1 MAIRSEV
8 EDTILRR
15 VQYTGQ
21 PRGPSGGPVM
31 AVNTAVAAAGSD
43 NTDAGLIAQGGFT
56 RVTGADGTKGVI
68 LFGTENGVMTVIKN
82 GTNAI
87 LKVYP
92 HAGAAI
98 NGLTATTGALSMAA
112 NTSAVFFKETNT
124 QWWTLPLLPS

>member
-43 NTDAGLIAQGGFT
+43 NTDAGLIEQGGFT
-56 RVTGADGTKGVI
+56 RVTGADATKGVKLPDLEI
-68 LFGTENGVMTVIKN
+68 GSVVVIKN
-82 GTNAI
+82 NAAAI
-87 LKVYP
+87 LKIYGC
-92 HAGAAI
+92 AGSGI
-98 NGLTATTGALSMAA
+98 NAGTVTTGAYSLAA
-112 NTSAVFFKETNT
+112 STVLILIRESATVWCTI
-124 QWWTLPLLPS
+124 PLVGS